1 MYICICRAVTDSQ
14 LKSAIADGACTRKQ
28 LAECLGVG
36 RVCGKCNDE
45 VKAMLDGAACGRAG
59 GCSATATL
67 AETVSWPGS
76 LPVYSSPQE
85 AHP

>member
-14 LKSAIADGACTRKQ
+14 LKSAIAGGACTKKQ

-45 VKAMLDGAACGRAG
+45 VKAMLAGAGCGRPG
-59 GCSATATL
+59 GCSA
-67 AETVSWPGS
+67 ETFADTVPWPGS
-76 LPVYSSPQE
+76 PPVYSTPQE